1 MTLLIFH
8 VHTICQP
15 CIHVTETL
23 KSYSYYTCMCTTV
36 SCIVCMYSI
45 DACLI
50 RCESTTWSCIHINMP
65 TSYAN
70 INSLSYNVWL
80 LQFQFN
86 QLSAT
91 LSTRSEVVNLRD
103 LHPGLTYDDACQ
115 AIADRFYDVHNVTD
129 NRQVRRLIY
138 SFSWVN
144 SHGFHFWGRGE
155 EEKEHSFLFK
165 HLSQHMHLM
174 KDIVLW
180 N

>member
-36 SCIVCMYSI
+36 SCFVCMYNV
-45 DACLI
+45 DACL

-70 INSLSYNVWL
+70 IYSLSYNVWL

-129 NRQVRRLIY
+129 NRQVRHLIY
-138 SFSWVN
+138 SFSWVKF
-144 SHGFHFWGRGE
+144 SWISLLGQRGGRE
-155 EEKEHSFLFK
+155 RTFLP
-165 HLSQHMHLM
+165 L
-174 KDIVLW
+174 
-180 N
+180 